1 MNGSGER
8 GYRDAMTSKPSR
20 DWGDDWVIDVDAHI
34 TEPGDLWSSRLAAKF
49 RGRGP
54 ELRRDPETGR
64 DGWHL
69 GDSKAFASVG
79 HTAVAGWPEP
89 FPASPRNMDEV
100 PPAAYDA
107 DARLAY
113 LDEIGA
119 WAQVMYPN
127 VGGFGGQGF
136 LRLDDPELQLAC
148 VRAYNDFLTE
158 WCATDARR
166 LLAVTATPFWDVD
179 AAVAEVTR
187 CAELGHRGVLFTGE
201 PHRFGLPYIGDKHWD
216 PLWSVAQEAGL
227 PISFH
232 IGSGDFLGDFSPAR
246 LAAHGMG
253 AVHVSTSVSLF
264 LGNAQ
269 QIVDLLTC
277 GLLARFPE
285 LKFVSVES
293 GIGFLPFVLEALDY
307 AHGQSSMARDR
318 PGEGLPSEYFHRQVY
333 GCSFFETEGLGQVVD
348 AIGADNLLF
357 ETDYPHPI
365 CLYGNVR
372 EVIEATFADQP
383 DDVRRKVLWENAAA
397 LYGVDA
403 PAVVP
408 A

>member
-1 MNGSGER
+1 MRLTER
-8 GYRDAMTSKPSR
+8 RYRSCMSEHARAQEWVSDA
-20 DWGDDWVIDVDAHI
+20 DAHI
-34 TEPGDLWSSRLAAKF
+34 TEPGDLWSSRLPAKF
-49 RGRGP
+49 RDQGP
-54 ELRRDPETGR
+54 QLRRDPETQR

-69 GDSKAFASVG
+69 GDSPAFASVG
-79 HTAVAGWPEP
+79 HTAVAGWPKP
-89 FPASPRNMDEV
+89 FPESPKNMDEV
-100 PPAAYDA
+100 PRAAYDA

-136 LRLDDPELQLAC
+136 LRLGDPDLQLAC

-158 WCATDARR
+158 WCEADPRR
-166 LLAVTATPFWDVD
+166 LLAITATPFWDVD

-201 PHRFGLPYIGDKHWD
+201 PHRFDLPYIGDTHWD

-246 LAAHGMG
+246 LKAHGMG
-253 AVHVSTSVSLF
+253 AVHVATSVNLF
-264 LGNAQ
+264 LGNGM

-277 GLLARFPE
+277 GLLARFPD

-293 GIGFLPFVLEALDY
+293 GVGFLPFVLEAVDY
-307 AHGQSSMARDR
+307 AYGQSSMARDR
-318 PGEGLPSEYFHRQVY
+318 PNDGLPSEYFHRQVY
-333 GCSFFETEGLGQVVD
+333 GCSFFETKGLGHVVD
-348 AIGADNLLF
+348 AIGADNILF

-372 EVIEATFADQP
+372 EMIDATFADQP
-383 DDVRRKVLWENAAA
+383 DEVRRKVLWENAAA

-403 PAVVP
+403 PEAALV
-408 A
+408 